1 MFGNSKPRTDAAQ
14 DRINDR
20 VDTIIGAGTVFVGDI
35 HVKGTLRIDG
45 RAEGKVECSGDVVI
59 GEGGVAETGVQAR
72 NLKVSGTLKGNAKA
86 SGTLEITDTGKI
98 FGDIE
103 VGKLVINDGAVFQGQ
118 CTMKV
123 ETTATSE
130 KKD

>member
-1 MFGNSKPRTDAAQ
+1 MFGNKPRIEAAQ

-20 VDTIIGAGTVFVGDI
+20 VDTVIGAGTVFVGEI

-59 GEGGVAETGVQAR
+59 GEGGVAETVVQAR
-72 NLKVSGTLKGNAKA
+72 NLKVAGILKGNATA
-86 SGTLEITDTGKI
+86 SGTLEITDTGKL

-103 VGKLVINDGAVFQGQ
+103 VGKLAISDGAIFQGKS
-118 CTMKV
+118 TMKA
-123 ETTATSE
+123 ETTASSE
-130 KKD
+130 KRD

>member
-1 MFGNSKPRTDAAQ
+1 MFGNKPRTEAAQ

-20 VDTIIGAGTVFVGDI
+20 VDTIIGAGTVFVGEI
-35 HVKGTLRIDG
+35 HIKGTLRIDG
-45 RAEGKVECSGDVVI
+45 RAEGKIECSGDVVI
-59 GEGGVAETGVQAR
+59 GEGGIAETVVQAR
-72 NLKVSGTLKGNAKA
+72 NLKVAGVLKGNATA
-86 SGTLEITDTGKI
+86 SGVLEITDTGKL

-103 VGKLVINDGAVFQGQ
+103 VGKLAISDGALFQGQ

-123 ETTATSE
+123 EAAAAQPQ